1 MVNISF
7 SQERIQRAYGSEEP
21 PETLD
26 TRMGAG
32 NHPCMYTVDMVLR
45 AGQAHSV
52 TLCPRPR
59 WGMSSLEAAVGLSF
73 LLTATIWPACPP
85 TFIIFCYCMSV
96 DAMQE
101 LFLVDETPGQSHGV

>member
-52 TLCPRPR
+52 TLPQTPMGNVILGGSCWSLFSSDSHNLARPPH
-59 WGMSSLEAAVGLSF
+59 L
-73 LLTATIWPACPP
+73 
-85 TFIIFCYCMSV
+85 
-96 DAMQE
+96 
-101 LFLVDETPGQSHGV
+101 